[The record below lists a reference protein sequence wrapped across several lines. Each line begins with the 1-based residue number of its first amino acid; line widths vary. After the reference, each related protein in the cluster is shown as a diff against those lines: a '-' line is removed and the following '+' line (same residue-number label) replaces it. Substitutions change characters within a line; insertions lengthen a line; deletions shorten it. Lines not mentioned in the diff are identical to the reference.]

1 MEIISL
7 QGNPFA
13 VWAELAC
20 GLRDRLVSELGD
32 ERPFRPYAGELV
44 GELAAIITRCQHLGV
59 ALQHLFEHDPKAYDA
74 FLRALE
80 RS

>member
-44 GELAAIITRCQHLGV
+44 GELAAIITRCEHLSISV
-59 ALQHLFEHDPKAYDA
+59 QRLRDHDPKTLEA
-74 FLRALE
+74 LVRALE